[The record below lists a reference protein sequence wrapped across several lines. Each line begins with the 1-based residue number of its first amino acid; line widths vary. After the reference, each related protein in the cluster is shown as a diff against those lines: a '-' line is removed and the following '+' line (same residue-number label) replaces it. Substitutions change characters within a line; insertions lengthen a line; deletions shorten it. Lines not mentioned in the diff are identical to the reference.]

1 MPLLLGACQLAPGPQ
16 AAPEPAG
23 NAAEESAGASI
34 ASLAVPVSRAGNR
47 AVSFTNKRSAYYYTQ
62 THRNDHPEHAYF
74 RGLNIAGRRIFSDC
88 RISVGGQ
95 PLDPETAAVT
105 VRPDVLLRRYP
116 NGVTEAL
123 RLFDD
128 QDVVQVEVTGAA
140 NTDMTLELL
149 GDTIT
154 PQGLEQGTAW
164 YVAKQGAAS
173 AEADFIAVG
182 HVASGFFIA
191 VGPTRA
197 AAQALLTLAIANADA
212 WRSQRVARL
221 DAAIN
226 GDHYL
231 TTDDP
236 RLTDT
241 LRWLTLTT
249 DSLVT
254 KQRGDGIYAGL
265 PWFNEY
271 WGRDSFIALP
281 GATLVTG
288 RFEEARAILAS
299 FAQFQERDPA
309 SRFYGRLPN
318 IVKPGSIDYHTTDG
332 TPRWVIALRDY
343 VRYTGDRALVAELYP
358 NVKASID
365 GALANFTD
373 DAGYLLHAD
382 NETWMDARREPDKVS
397 YSPRA
402 TRANDIQALWYQQL
416 RAGVQFATQRGD
428 TESARRWGS
437 AAARLQSG
445 FGRDF
450 VDPKAATVADHL
462 DAHGAREV
470 QLRPNAFFA
479 LDMVDDPVIAARV
492 LRTSWRA
499 LVYPWGVSTLDQ
511 ADPDFH
517 PYHVAPGHYHKD
529 AAYHNGAVWPWLNGI
544 AMQRMLERGQIGLAW
559 QLFSNTNAIAARRGV
574 VGGLPEN
581 LDAYPHPGESQPRL
595 TGTYLQAWSN
605 AEQLR
610 TWYQG
615 FLGIQP
621 ELERGVVRVAPR
633 LPRELGDVEFV
644 SRVGQGALHSRYER
658 IDAGRRYTWRIEN
671 MAAAIAVDIAP
682 FTPQVFDMA
691 PGESLVVTQRRDTAE
706 ARRIARDGTM
716 GPVITLPKDAP
727 REELQS
733 QLDAILRDTTF
744 ARPGRA
750 EAHPVM
756 QQTRT
761 P

>member
-1 MPLLLGACQLAPGPQ
+1 MLLGACQVAPDRH
-16 AAPEPAG
+16 AAPEPAS
-23 NAAEESAGASI
+23 NAAKENARASI
-34 ASLAVPVSRAGNR
+34 ATLAVPVSRAENR

-74 RGLNIAGRRIFSDC
+74 RGFNIAGRRIFSDY
-88 RISVGGQ
+88 RISVAGR
-95 PLDPETAAVT
+95 PLDRQGAAVT

-128 QDVVQVEVTGAA
+128 QDVVEIEVTGTASR
-140 NTDMTLELL
+140 DVGLELL

-154 PQGLEQGTAW
+154 PQGTEQGTAW
-164 YVAKQGAAS
+164 YVAKQDSAS
-173 AEADFIAVG
+173 AATDYVAVG
-182 HVASGFFIA
+182 RVASGFLVVA
-191 VGPTRA
+191 GPTRA
-197 AAQALLTLAIANADA
+197 AAQTLLTDAVANAGA
-212 WRSQRVARL
+212 WRSRRVARL

-231 TTDDP
+231 TTDDAQ
-236 RLTDT
+236 LTDT
-241 LRWLTLTT
+241 LRWLALTT

-288 RFEEARAILAS
+288 RFEEARAILQS
-299 FAQFQERDPA
+299 FAHFQELDTA

-358 NVKASID
+358 NVRASID

-373 DAGYLLHAD
+373 AAGYLLHAD

-402 TRANDIQALWYQQL
+402 TRANDIQALWYEQL

-428 TESARRWGS
+428 TESARRWTV
-437 AAARLQSG
+437 AADRLQTS
-445 FGRDF
+445 FERDF

-462 DAHGAREV
+462 DARGARNL
-470 QLRPNAFFA
+470 QQRPNALFA
-479 LDMVDDPVIAARV
+479 LDMLDDPVIAARV
-492 LRTSWRA
+492 LRTSWQA
-499 LVYPWGVSTLDQ
+499 LVYPWGVATLDQ
-511 ADPDFH
+511 ADPGFH

-544 AMQRMLERGQIGLAW
+544 AMQRMVERGQIELAW
-559 QLFSNTNAIAARRGV
+559 QLFANTNAIAATRGI

-615 FLGIQP
+615 FLGIHP
-621 ELERGVVRVAPR
+621 ELDRGVVRLAPR
-633 LPRELGDVEFV
+633 LPRELGAVEFV
-644 SRVGQGALHSRYER
+644 ARVGQGALHSRYER

-671 MAAAIAVDIAP
+671 LAAAIEVDIASFQP
-682 FTPQVFDMA
+682 HVFDMA
-691 PGESLVVTQRRDTAE
+691 PGESLVVTQRRDTTA

-716 GPVITLPKDAP
+716 GAVITLPQEAT
-727 REELQS
+727 REELQG

-750 EAHPVM
+750 EAHPAM